1 MNNTLCEKAEN
12 FTYQHFLKKSSG
24 LQGGTIPFVRQ
35 GSGEEG
41 TSGMIQMAK
50 GGEVA
55 KVRACTN
62 QEGPSR
68 RESAVQWSEDPPAE

>member
-41 TSGMIQMAK
+41 TSGMI
-50 GGEVA
+50 
-55 KVRACTN
+55 
-62 QEGPSR
+62 
-68 RESAVQWSEDPPAE
+68 